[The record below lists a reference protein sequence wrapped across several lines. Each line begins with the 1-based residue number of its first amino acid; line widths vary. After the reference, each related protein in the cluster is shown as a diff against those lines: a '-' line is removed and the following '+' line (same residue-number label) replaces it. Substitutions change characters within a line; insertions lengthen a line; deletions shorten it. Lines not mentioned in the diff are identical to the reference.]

1 MGTSKNAFE
10 TQIYRLKEWMQEED
24 NFPYVK
30 EEEREALVE
39 ELSEQVD
46 WLYEEGANQ
55 NYSTYQQ
62 MEQNLTEI
70 YSNSSSRS
78 TEHQKREKVVTI
90 VDEAMDEYDKKL
102 EDLKEAKTW
111 VTDSER
117 QDVKDKMTEI

>member
-1 MGTSKNAFE
+1 
-10 TQIYRLKEWMQEED
+10 MQEED